1 MPTLKRETYSTKRK
15 NLTLSV
21 AKGHFAT
28 GNRHSNYYI
37 DVVSQKTNIAEA
49 RAVAEE
55 LCSGYRYYNTP
66 IDTVVCLDGTEV
78 IGVCVAECLSKTDIA
93 NLNSQKSLSVVT
105 PEIIQ
110 GTQLIFRDNLVPMIN
125 GKNVL
130 IMAVSVSSGKTA
142 RIAVEAVNYYGGKV
156 VGVAAI
162 FSTTEECQGVAVN
175 SVFDPHDLPG
185 YEIHRA
191 DECPMC
197 KAGQKLDA
205 LINSH
210 GYSKL

>member
-1 MPTLKRETYSTKRK
+1 MPTLNREKFATKRK

-21 AKGHFAT
+21 AHGHFAT
-28 GNRHSNYYI
+28 GNRHCNYYI
-37 DVVSQKTNIAEA
+37 DVVSQKTNVSEA
-49 RAVAEE
+49 RAVARE
-55 LCSGYRYYNTP
+55 LCSGYHYYNTP

-78 IGVCVAECLSKTDIA
+78 IGVCLADALAKPDLTNINA
-93 NLNSQKSLSVVT
+93 QKSMRVVT

-110 GTQLIFRDNLVPMIN
+110 GTQLIFRDNIVPMIK

-130 IMAVSVSSGKTA
+130 VTAVSVASGKTA
-142 RIAVEAVNYYGGKV
+142 RIAIEAINYYGGKV
-156 VGVAAI
+156 AGVAAI

-175 SVFDPHDLPG
+175 SVFNPNDLPG
-185 YEIHRA
+185 YGIYRA

-197 KAGQKLDA
+197 KEGKKLDA